1 MMKEKKVCSLTI
13 EFSDNEYSMLSKAA
27 AEHGYDSVEDFAE
40 QVITQM
46 YKGWENEADAN
57 HNA

>member
-1 MMKEKKVCSLTI
+1 MKEEKFCSLTI
-13 EFSDNEYSMLSKAA
+13 EFSEEEYSMLSKAA
-27 AEHGYDSVEDFAE
+27 AGHGYSSVEKFAE

-46 YKGWENEADAN
+46 YKGGEDEADAN